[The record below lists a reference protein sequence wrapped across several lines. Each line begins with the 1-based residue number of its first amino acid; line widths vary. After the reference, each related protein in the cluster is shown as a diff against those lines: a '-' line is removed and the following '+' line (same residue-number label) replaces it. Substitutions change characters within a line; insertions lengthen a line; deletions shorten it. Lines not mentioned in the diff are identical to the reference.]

1 MLVRNSIA
9 LFLAAGAAF
18 SARAQTAPVAP
29 SPAATAQ
36 LREIRTDGLKSLPE
50 PQVVALTG
58 LQTGAQVGK
67 DDLQAAADKLVQCGL
82 FAKVRYNFQSRTDG
96 LVVTFHVEEA
106 PRIPAY
112 FDNLPW
118 FADSELNDAIRAKL
132 PFYDGALPQA
142 GTVVD
147 QAADAVSQFLAAHG
161 LQAAVE
167 HQIAPNPVGD
177 GSVQLIRINAEALH
191 IAEVQFSDPALNSSP
206 TVRQQLP
213 DLLGRPYSRMTI
225 DMFLAEQIRPLFL
238 QKGFLRARLGPPEVR
253 LTGNPNKKLPEQI
266 PVFVPVNPGA
276 VYHWKGVEWSGN
288 NVLSTI
294 TLTNSAGLKSG
305 DVADGMAIE
314 AGWERVREEYGRR
327 GYMQAKVEPAAAYDD
342 AAHTVAYRVRID
354 EGRPF
359 RFGSMIITG
368 LSLNAER
375 RLRETWPIPQGQLFD
390 KVKFEE
396 FLTKVQAHS
405 PDIFKDLPIH
415 YDEVGHWLQPD
426 EAKGT
431 VDVLLDFK

>member
-9 LFLAAGAAF
+9 LFLAAAAAF
-18 SARAQTAPVAP
+18 SAWAQTAPITPAT
-29 SPAATAQ
+29 AATAQ

-50 PQVVALTG
+50 PQAAALTG
-58 LQTGAQVGK
+58 LQIGAQVGK

-96 LVVTFHVEEA
+96 LVVTFHVEES

-132 PFYDGALPQA
+132 PFYDGTLPQA

-167 HQIAPNPVGD
+167 HQVAPNPVGD

-238 QKGFLRARLGPPEVR
+238 QKGFLRAKLGPPEVR

-305 DVADGMAIE
+305 DIADGMAIE
-314 AGWERVREEYGRR
+314 AGWERVHEEYGRR
-327 GYMQAKVEPAAAYDD
+327 GYMQARIEPAPSYDD
-342 AAHTVAYRVRID
+342 SAHTVSYSVRID
-354 EGRPF
+354 EGKPF

-375 RLRETWPIPQGQLFD
+375 ILRESWPIPQGQLFD

>member
-9 LFLAAGAAF
+9 LFLAASAAF
-18 SARAQTAPVAP
+18 SAWAQTAPVAP
-29 SPAATAQ
+29 APAATAQ

-50 PQVVALTG
+50 RQAAALTG
-58 LQTGAQVGK
+58 LQIGAQVGK

-147 QAADAVSQFLAAHG
+147 QAADVVSQFLAAHG

-238 QKGFLRARLGPPEVR
+238 QKGFLRAKLGPPEVR

-276 VYHWKGVEWSGN
+276 VYHWKSVEWSGN

-314 AGWERVREEYGRR
+314 AGWDRVREEYGRR

-354 EGRPF
+354 EGKPF

-375 RLRETWPIPQGQLFD
+375 RLRESWPIPQGQLFD

-396 FLTKVQAHS
+396 FLTKLQAHS

>member
-9 LFLAAGAAF
+9 LFLAATPAF
-18 SARAQTAPVAP
+18 SAWAQTAPLGPA
-29 SPAATAQ
+29 PAATAQ

-50 PQVVALTG
+50 PQAAALTG
-58 LQTGAQVGK
+58 LQIGAQVGK

-167 HQIAPNPVGD
+167 HQVAPNPVGD

-191 IAEVQFSDPALNSSP
+191 IADVQFSDPALNSSP

-238 QKGFLRARLGPPEVR
+238 QKGFLRAKLGPPEVR

-305 DVADGMAIE
+305 DIADGMAIE
-314 AGWERVREEYGRR
+314 AGWERVHEEYGRR
-327 GYMQAKVEPAAAYDD
+327 GYMQARIEPAPSYDD
-342 AAHTVAYRVRID
+342 SAHTVSYSVRID
-354 EGRPF
+354 EGKPF

-375 RLRETWPIPQGQLFD
+375 ILRESWPIPQGQLFD

>member
-1 MLVRNSIA
+1 MRVRNSMA
-9 LFLAAGAAF
+9 LFLAAASAF
-18 SARAQTAPVAP
+18 SAWAQTAPVAP

-50 PQVVALTG
+50 PQAAALTG
-58 LQTGAQVGK
+58 LQIGAQVGK

-132 PFYDGALPQA
+132 QFYDGALPQA

-238 QKGFLRARLGPPEVR
+238 QKGFLRAKLGPPEVR

-276 VYHWKGVEWSGN
+276 VYHWKSVEWSGN

-305 DVADGMAIE
+305 DIADGMAIE
-314 AGWERVREEYGRR
+314 AGWDRVREEYGRR
-327 GYMQAKVEPAAAYDD
+327 GYMQAKVEPAPSYDD
-342 AAHTVAYRVRID
+342 SAHTVSYSVRID
-354 EGRPF
+354 EGKPF

-375 RLRETWPIPQGQLFD
+375 RLRESWPIPQGQLFD

-396 FLTKVQAHS
+396 FLTKLQAHS

>member
-1 MLVRNSIA
+1 MRVRNSMA
-9 LFLAAGAAF
+9 LFLAAASAF
-18 SARAQTAPVAP
+18 SAWAQTAPVGP

-50 PQVVALTG
+50 PQAAALTG
-58 LQTGAQVGK
+58 LQIGAQVGK

-132 PFYDGALPQA
+132 QFYDGALPQA

-238 QKGFLRARLGPPEVR
+238 QKGFLRAKLGPPEVR

-276 VYHWKGVEWSGN
+276 VYHWKSVEWSGN

-305 DVADGMAIE
+305 DIADGMAIE
-314 AGWERVREEYGRR
+314 AGWDRVREEYGRR
-327 GYMQAKVEPAAAYDD
+327 GYMQAKVEPAPSYDD
-342 AAHTVAYRVRID
+342 SAHTVSYSVRID
-354 EGRPF
+354 EGKPF

-375 RLRETWPIPQGQLFD
+375 RLRESWPIPQGQLFD

-396 FLTKVQAHS
+396 FLTKLQAHS